1 VHISYVKVIMPK
13 SDFIYCLCMT
23 CAVVGF
29 MQLLQWLV
37 LWWLSAMKFK
47 NVDEDGN
54 VMTT

>member
-1 VHISYVKVIMPK
+1 VHVSHVKFIVSK
-13 SDFIYCLCMT
+13 CDFIYCLCMT

-29 MQLLQWLV
+29 MQLVQWSL
-37 LWWLSAMKFK
+37 LWWFSAMKFK